1 MHLKQ
6 TVVLENKDGLHA
18 RPAAV
23 LVQEASK
30 FKSDIYLNKD
40 GNRVN
45 AKSIIDV
52 MSLGAEE
59 GSKIEIEI
67 DGEDAKEAMDH
78 LIDLI
83 KNKKLGGS

>member
-6 TVVLENKDGLHA
+6 MVVLENKDGLHA